1 MPASPL
7 SPDAMLTSRRLPLLA
22 ALAILLAACA
32 PLGGRGEPPGGPQR
46 EGNREGAGAMSPI
59 AALQAD
65 LQKTAEALALTPAQA
80 VLWDAYQEKVGALM
94 ADQMKLQPY
103 RAAARQ
109 NALRQIEQ
117 KIDVV
122 RNRLAAMEDIQEA
135 AGRLYM
141 ALDDKQKASADQLLA
156 RTVPALYSGFGGQ
169 AGEIAERSGE
179 RGGDKP
185 GRGPGGGMG
194 GPGGGMGGGFG
205 RL

>member
-1 MPASPL
+1 MPSIP
-7 SPDAMLTSRRLPLLA
+7 RLPLLA
-22 ALAILLAACA
+22 IALTFLTACA
-32 PLGGRGEPPGGPQR
+32 PLGGRGEPGSGVPPRGNSREGGGP
-46 EGNREGAGAMSPI
+46 MSPV
-59 AALQAD
+59 ADLQAD
-65 LQKTAEALALTPAQA
+65 LSKTAEALALAPAQA

-94 ADQMKLQPY
+94 ADQMKLPPY
-103 RAAARQ
+103 RAAARLS
-109 NALRQIEQ
+109 APRQIEQ

-135 AGRLYM
+135 AGRLYA
-141 ALDDKQKASADQLLA
+141 ALDDKQKSTADQLLA

-194 GPGGGMGGGFG
+194 GPGGGMGGGF
-205 RL
+205 